1 MVISATDHLVPA
13 PQDGLPGQPAVGY
26 YMVATPAVV
35 TLDADGKPMVDSVTV
50 SAFKV
55 EGDTRS
61 PYTDKATLKYYKAD
75 GNLLIGGP
83 MQMPLT
89 IKPTKSVFKVL
100 GRFDVIITV
109 NSLTVAVLSV
119 PVVRNGSD
127 GKDGADGTSFRVR
140 GTADGHAAS
149 EQEVPAGAKGTW
161 LTDDVH
167 DGNLS
172 IWFPEDREGKYA
184 NMGDAYIIGSD
195 IWVAGTDKWT
205 NLGQFRGPEGAPGPQ
220 GSTGSPGPMTYLAGA
235 WQRGVTYTRTAET
248 VPVVSHNGCLW
259 MPEEGEDSL
268 LNIEPS
274 ADSDVWRLVAKD
286 EFVFAKFVMADFGK
300 FGAAI
305 MVGDYLISQYGR
317 LNGET
322 IDASS
327 SKVATAYTNFNANNP
342 EDASKFVPRL
352 YINFRTGELHCEHGY
367 FKGSIDAQSG
377 TFRGRIEAQEGV
389 FKGICRQPFV
399 QFDGSV
405 NYDAQGNTW
414 SDAERYDNL
423 ALPPKSEGWVHS
435 ADLPWTDDC
444 IGRRI
449 TMVNFQWF
457 DMMASD
463 SYCISAPDKKFFFED
478 GARFSSLTVN
488 KEIVQLLGFGDGN
501 GFIGWFVLSR
511 IPVGTN
517 MYAGHPMRILYM
529 GRVTADKSKAT
540 AKLALSYSWDGGSL
554 TLVREALG
562 VYTIRFP
569 WFGGKGLDF
578 IPIVTGATA
587 GSTTNVPHVFACV
600 SAQTGDSFTVRIADD
615 ASLNEGGFNFIV
627 LPTEGFI

>member
-13 PQDGLPGQPAVGY
+13 PQDGQPGLPAVGY
-26 YMVATPAVV
+26 YMVATPAVITV
-35 TLDADGKPMVDSVTV
+35 DADGNPTVDSVTV
-50 SAFKV
+50 EAFKV
-55 EGDTRS
+55 EGDVRT
-61 PYTDKATLKYYKAD
+61 PFTGKAAVRYYKPD
-75 GNLLIGGP
+75 GKLLIAGQV
-83 MQMPLT
+83 QMPST
-89 IKPTKSVFKVL
+89 FKSTAATVRIY
-100 GRFDVIITV
+100 GRLDYRIIV
-109 NSLTVAVLSV
+109 NSQTVAALSI
-119 PVVRNGSD
+119 PVVHNGSD
-127 GKDGADGTSFRVR
+127 GKDGADGSSFRVR

-149 EQEVPAGAKGTW
+149 EQDVPAGAKGIW
-161 LTDDVH
+161 LTDDLY

-172 IWFPEDREGKYA
+172 IWFPEDRDGKYA
-184 NMGDAYIIGSD
+184 NTGDAYIVGSD
-195 IWVAGTDKWT
+195 IWVAGSDKWT

-248 VPVVSHNGCLW
+248 VPVVSHNDCLW
-259 MPEEGEDSL
+259 VPEEGEDSL

-286 EFVFAKFVMADFGK
+286 EFVFAKFMMADFGK

-352 YINFRTGELHCEHGY
+352 YINFRTGELHCEQG
-367 FKGSIDAQSG
+367 FFRGSIDAQSG

-389 FKGICRQPFV
+389 FKGVCRQPFI
-399 QFDGSV
+399 QFDGSI

-423 ALPPKSEGWVHS
+423 ALPPKNEGWMQS

-449 TMVNFQWF
+449 TLVNFQWL
-457 DMMASD
+457 DKMPSD
-463 SYCISAPDKKFFFED
+463 SYVFQAPARKFFYED
-478 GARFSSLTVN
+478 GTCYNKLAVN
-488 KEIVQLLGFGDGN
+488 KEIIQLLGFGDSS
-501 GFIGWFVLSR
+501 GFVGWFVLSR
-511 IPVGTN
+511 IPVGFN
-517 MYAGHPMRILYM
+517 MYAGHPMRLLYM
-529 GRVTADKSKAT
+529 GRVTANKTTGTAT
-540 AKLALSYSWDGGSL
+540 LSLYYSWNGASL
-554 TLVREALG
+554 SLKREALG
-562 VYTIRFP
+562 VYTIQFP
-569 WFGGKGLDF
+569 WYGGKGLDF
-578 IPIVTGATA
+578 IPIVTGTTV

-600 SAQTGDSFTVRIADD
+600 SAQTGNSFTVRIADD

-627 LPTEGFI
+627 LPTEGLI